1 MDDQLLSIRREGACV
16 FLAVKVQYLSTFSFS
31 FDAGT
36 EWAAQLLV
44 DRLRDVLGGSMQ
56 KARAA
61 AYADGWKNAKHK
73 TAKQAWFSPWL
84 P

>member
-1 MDDQLLSIRREGACV
+1 MDDQLLSVRREGARV
-16 FLAVKVQYLSTFSFS
+16 ILAVKVQYLSTFSFG

-56 KARAA
+56 KVRAS
-61 AYADGWKNAKHK
+61 AYEDGWKNAKGK
-73 TAKQAWFSPWL
+73 RAKQTWFSTWL